1 MGCINT
7 HMPYTYLIG
16 WSHLDRWYYG
26 VRYTSGCT
34 PGEFWVKYFTSSE
47 VVKRMR
53 VEHGDPDV
61 IEIRREF
68 ASAVSARHWE
78 ERVLRRVKAVRSPR
92 WLNLQNS
99 GKEFNST
106 GEATRAKI
114 SAANK
119 GRVNPPASAETRA
132 KIAAWQR
139 NKVVSEATK
148 EKLRQANLGKTIL
161 DHVRAMISAKTS
173 GINNPNYGGRHQ
185 TEEVRER
192 MRGPRADSSRMGRWE
207 RTPEFRAAKSAAQ
220 KEASHFVTANPMS
233 SAEMRAKV
241 AASKIGKRA
250 HFNEDQPGARK
261 MFVLGSAPPG
271 WHLPGIG

>member
-1 MGCINT
+1 
-7 HMPYTYLIG
+7 MPYTYLIG
-16 WSHLDRWYYG
+16 WSYLDRWYYG
-26 VRYTSGCT
+26 VRYAPGCASV
-34 PGEFWVKYFTSSE
+34 EFWKTYFTSSE

-68 ASAVSARHWE
+68 VSPVSARCWE
-78 ERVLRRVKAVRSPR
+78 ERVLRRIKAVRSPR
-92 WLNLQNS
+92 WINLQNS

-106 GEATRAKI
+106 
-114 SAANK
+114 
-119 GRVNPPASAETRA
+119 SAETRA
-132 KIAAWQR
+132 KMCKPKGKKRGPMSEEHKAKIAAWHR

-148 EKLRQANLGKTIL
+148 EKLRQANLGKTIPS
-161 DHVRAMISAKTS
+161 DVRAKISAKTS

-207 RTPEFRAAKSAAQ
+207 RTPEYKAALSASK

-233 SAEMRAKV
+233 SAEMRDKV
-241 AASKIGKRA
+241 RASKLGKRA
-250 HFNEDQPGARK
+250 HFNEEQPGVRK
-261 MFVLGSAPPG
+261 MFTPGQAPTG
-271 WHLPGIG
+271 WSLPS